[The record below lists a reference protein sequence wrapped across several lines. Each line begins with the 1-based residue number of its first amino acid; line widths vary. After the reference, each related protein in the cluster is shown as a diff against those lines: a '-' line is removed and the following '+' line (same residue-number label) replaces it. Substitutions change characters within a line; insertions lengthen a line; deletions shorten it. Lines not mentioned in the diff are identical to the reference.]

1 MDILKGNNG
10 DQVPLPTGQ
19 QGGTG
24 HAFCATQ
31 LDLWGIW
38 FEYSAFS
45 DHEASTLW
53 LTTTVLA
60 LFLARLLVQKLI
72 GLLGGFLSRL
82 LGLKTKG
89 HLITDLEHDLS
100 MHLSLELRFWLTV
113 GYLDFIVFEN
123 FHRFSQH
130 LYCRIQNYV
139 LPLSFPLGLKV
150 IALDFM

>member
-1 MDILKGNNG
+1 MEIRYPCL
-10 DQVPLPTGQ
+10 
-19 QGGTG
+19 
-24 HAFCATQ
+24 
-31 LDLWGIW
+31 LDSREALGMPSVLLSWICEGFD

-53 LTTTVLA
+53 LMTTVLA
-60 LFLARLLVQKLI
+60 LFLAPLLVQKLI

-100 MHLSLELRFWLTV
+100 IHLSLELRFWLTV
-113 GYLDFIVFEN
+113 GYFIVFEN
-123 FHRFSQH
+123 FHRLSLH

-150 IALDFM
+150 IVLDFM